1 MASKMMLGIL
11 TVLCFINMILLFSQT
26 TELNEKYMKLQ
37 ALIEINQNSIK
48 NQENNLEQIRL
59 ILDKIRKS
67 DSNLRF

>member
-1 MASKMMLGIL
+1 
-11 TVLCFINMILLFSQT
+11 
-26 TELNEKYMKLQ
+26 MKLQ